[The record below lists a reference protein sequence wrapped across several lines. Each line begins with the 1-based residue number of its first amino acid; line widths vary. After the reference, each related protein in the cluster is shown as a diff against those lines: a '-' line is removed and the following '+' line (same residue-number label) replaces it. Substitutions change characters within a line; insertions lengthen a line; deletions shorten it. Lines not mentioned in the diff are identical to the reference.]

1 MTQPLTVLVC
11 ASANVHKVEE
21 MNALLTDI
29 VHLVPRPAEL
39 GEVHETGSTLLEN
52 AVIKAEAV
60 AAFAHADAIADDT
73 GLEVDALDGAPGV
86 WSARFAGEP
95 QSDARNRALLLE
107 RLDGIINR
115 SARFRTVLAIVR
127 ADGTVIHADG
137 TCNGTIALA
146 ERGDNGFGY
155 DSVFIPNDGDGRT
168 FAELSSDEKNAMSHR
183 ARAVVALRELL
194 PSP

>member
-1 MTQPLTVLVC
+1 MVLVC

-39 GEVHETGSTLLEN
+39 GEVHESGSTLLEN

-60 AAFAHADAIADDT
+60 AAFVHADAIADDT

-95 QSDARNRALLLE
+95 LSDARNRALLLE
-107 RLDGIINR
+107 RLAGIVNR

-168 FAELSSDEKNAMSHR
+168 FAELSSDEKNALSHR

-194 PSP
+194 PTP

>member
-1 MTQPLTVLVC
+1 MVLVC

-95 QSDARNRALLLE
+95 LSDARNRALLLE
-107 RLDGIINR
+107 RLAGIVNR

-168 FAELSSDEKNAMSHR
+168 FAELSSDEKNALSHR

-194 PSP
+194 PTP

>member
-1 MTQPLTVLVC
+1 
-11 ASANVHKVEE
+11 
-21 MNALLTDI
+21 
-29 VHLVPRPAEL
+29 AEL

-60 AAFAHADAIADDT
+60 VAFAHADAIADDT

-95 QSDARNRALLLE
+95 PSDARNRALLLE
-107 RLDGIINR
+107 RLAGIVNR

-168 FAELSSDEKNAMSHR
+168 FAELSSDEKNALSHR

-194 PSP
+194 PTP

>member
-1 MTQPLTVLVC
+1 MVLVC

-95 QSDARNRALLLE
+95 PSDARNRALLLE
-107 RLDGIINR
+107 RLAGIVNR

-168 FAELSSDEKNAMSHR
+168 FAELSSDEKNALSHR

-194 PSP
+194 PTP

>member
-1 MTQPLTVLVC
+1 MVLVC

-39 GEVHETGSTLLEN
+39 GDVHETGSTLLEN

-95 QSDARNRALLLE
+95 LSDARNRALLLE
-107 RLDGIINR
+107 RLAGIVNR

-137 TCNGTIALA
+137 TCNGTIALE

-194 PSP
+194 PTP

>member
-1 MTQPLTVLVC
+1 MVLVC

-60 AAFAHADAIADDT
+60 AAFVHADAIADDT

-86 WSARFAGEP
+86 WSAQFAGEP
-95 QSDARNRALLLE
+95 PSDARNRALLLE
-107 RLDGIINR
+107 RLTGIVNR

-194 PSP
+194 PTP

>member
-1 MTQPLTVLVC
+1 MVLVC

-60 AAFAHADAIADDT
+60 AAFVHADAIADDT

-95 QSDARNRALLLE
+95 PSDARNRALLLE
-107 RLDGIINR
+107 RLAGIVNR

-194 PSP
+194 PTP

>member
-1 MTQPLTVLVC
+1 MTPPLMVLVC

-95 QSDARNRALLLE
+95 PSDARNRALLLE
-107 RLDGIINR
+107 RLAGIVNR

-194 PSP
+194 PTP

>member
-1 MTQPLTVLVC
+1 MVLVC

-21 MNALLTDI
+21 MNALLADI

-107 RLDGIINR
+107 RLDGIVNR

-183 ARAVVALRELL
+183 AHAVVALRELL
-194 PSP
+194 PTP

>member
-1 MTQPLTVLVC
+1 MTPPLMVLVC

-60 AAFAHADAIADDT
+60 AAFVHADAIADDT

-95 QSDARNRALLLE
+95 PSDARNRALLLE
-107 RLDGIINR
+107 RLAGIVNR

-168 FAELSSDEKNAMSHR
+168 FAELSSDEKNALSHR

-194 PSP
+194 PTP

>member
-1 MTQPLTVLVC
+1 MVLVC

-60 AAFAHADAIADDT
+60 AAFVHADAIADDT

-95 QSDARNRALLLE
+95 LSDARNRALLLE
-107 RLDGIINR
+107 RLAGIVNR

-168 FAELSSDEKNAMSHR
+168 FAELSSDEKNALSHR

-194 PSP
+194 PTP

>member
-1 MTQPLTVLVC
+1 MVLVC

-21 MNALLTDI
+21 MNALLSDI
-29 VHLVPRPAEL
+29 VRLVPRPAEL

-107 RLDGIINR
+107 RLDGIVNR

-168 FAELSSDEKNAMSHR
+168 FAELSSDEKNAVSHR

-194 PSP
+194 PTP

>member
-1 MTQPLTVLVC
+1 MVLVC

-95 QSDARNRALLLE
+95 LSDARNRALLLE
-107 RLDGIINR
+107 RLAGIVNR

-194 PSP
+194 PTP

>member
-1 MTQPLTVLVC
+1 MVLVC

-95 QSDARNRALLLE
+95 LSDARNRALLLE
-107 RLDGIINR
+107 RLAGIVNR

-146 ERGDNGFGY
+146 ERGENGFGY

-194 PSP
+194 PTP

>member
-1 MTQPLTVLVC
+1 MVLVC

-95 QSDARNRALLLE
+95 LSDARNRALLLE
-107 RLDGIINR
+107 RLAGIVNR

-168 FAELSSDEKNAMSHR
+168 FAELSSDEKNTLSHR

-194 PSP
+194 PTP

>member
-1 MTQPLTVLVC
+1 MVLVC

-52 AVIKAEAV
+52 AVIKAGAV

-95 QSDARNRALLLE
+95 LSDARNRTLLLE
-107 RLDGIINR
+107 RLVGVVNR

-127 ADGTVIHADG
+127 VDGTVIHADG

-194 PSP
+194 PTP

>member
-1 MTQPLTVLVC
+1 MVLVC

-95 QSDARNRALLLE
+95 PSDARNRALLLE
-107 RLDGIINR
+107 RLAGIVNR

-194 PSP
+194 PTP

>member
-1 MTQPLTVLVC
+1 MVLVC

-21 MNALLTDI
+21 MNALLTGI

-95 QSDARNRALLLE
+95 LSDARNRALLLE
-107 RLDGIINR
+107 RLAGIVNQ
-115 SARFRTVLAIVR
+115 VGAISYCV
-127 ADGTVIHADG
+127 
-137 TCNGTIALA
+137 
-146 ERGDNGFGY
+146 GDC
-155 DSVFIPNDGDGRT
+155 SC
-168 FAELSSDEKNAMSHR
+168 
-183 ARAVVALRELL
+183 
-194 PSP
+194 

>member
-1 MTQPLTVLVC
+1 MVLVC

-60 AAFAHADAIADDT
+60 AAFVHADAIADDT

-107 RLDGIINR
+107 RLDGIVNR

-137 TCNGTIALA
+137 TCNGTIALT

-194 PSP
+194 PTP

>member
-1 MTQPLTVLVC
+1 MVLVC

-52 AVIKAEAV
+52 AVMKAEAV

-95 QSDARNRALLLE
+95 LSDARNRALLLE
-107 RLDGIINR
+107 RLAGIVNR

-194 PSP
+194 PTP

>member
-1 MTQPLTVLVC
+1 MVLVC

-39 GEVHETGSTLLEN
+39 GDIHETGSTLLEN

-95 QSDARNRALLLE
+95 LSDARNRALLLE
-107 RLDGIINR
+107 RLAGIVNR

-168 FAELSSDEKNAMSHR
+168 FAELSSDEKNALSHR

-194 PSP
+194 PTP

>member
-1 MTQPLTVLVC
+1 MVLVC

-95 QSDARNRALLLE
+95 LSDARNRALLLE
-107 RLDGIINR
+107 RLAGVVNR

-168 FAELSSDEKNAMSHR
+168 FAELSSDEKNTLSHR

-194 PSP
+194 PTP

>member
-1 MTQPLTVLVC
+1 MVLVC

-60 AAFAHADAIADDT
+60 AAFSHADAIADDT

-95 QSDARNRALLLE
+95 LSDARNRALLLE
-107 RLDGIINR
+107 RLAGIVNR

-168 FAELSSDEKNAMSHR
+168 FAELSSDEKNALSHR

-194 PSP
+194 PTP

>member
-1 MTQPLTVLVC
+1 MVLVC

-60 AAFAHADAIADDT
+60 AAFSHADAIADDT

-95 QSDARNRALLLE
+95 LSDARNRALLLE
-107 RLDGIINR
+107 RLAGIVNR

-194 PSP
+194 PTP

>member
-1 MTQPLTVLVC
+1 MVLVC

-21 MNALLTDI
+21 MNALLTGI

-95 QSDARNRALLLE
+95 LSDARNRALLLE
-107 RLDGIINR
+107 RLAGIVNR

-194 PSP
+194 PTP

>member
-1 MTQPLTVLVC
+1 MVLVC

-60 AAFAHADAIADDT
+60 AAFVHADAIADDT

-95 QSDARNRALLLE
+95 PSDARNRALLLE
-107 RLDGIINR
+107 RLDGIVNR

-194 PSP
+194 PTP

>member
-1 MTQPLTVLVC
+1 MVLVC

-21 MNALLTDI
+21 MNALLSDI
-29 VHLVPRPAEL
+29 VRLVPRPAEL

-107 RLDGIINR
+107 RLDGIVNR

-183 ARAVVALRELL
+183 ARAVVGLRELL
-194 PSP
+194 PTP

>member
-1 MTQPLTVLVC
+1 MVLVC

-60 AAFAHADAIADDT
+60 AAFSHADAIADDT

-95 QSDARNRALLLE
+95 PSDARNRALLLE
-107 RLDGIINR
+107 RLAGIVNR

-168 FAELSSDEKNAMSHR
+168 FAELSSDEKNALSHR

-194 PSP
+194 PTP

>member
-1 MTQPLTVLVC
+1 MVLVC

-39 GEVHETGSTLLEN
+39 GDVHETGSTLLEN

-95 QSDARNRALLLE
+95 LSDARNRALLLE
-107 RLDGIINR
+107 RLAGIVNR

-194 PSP
+194 PTP

>member
-1 MTQPLTVLVC
+1 MVLVC

-39 GEVHETGSTLLEN
+39 GDIHETGSTLLEN

-60 AAFAHADAIADDT
+60 AAFVHADAIADDT

-95 QSDARNRALLLE
+95 LSDARNRALLLE
-107 RLDGIINR
+107 RLAGIVNR

-168 FAELSSDEKNAMSHR
+168 FAELSSDEKNALSHR

-194 PSP
+194 PTP

>member
-1 MTQPLTVLVC
+1 MVLVC

-86 WSARFAGEP
+86 WSARFAGRKNNV
-95 QSDARNRALLLE
+95 STKHLE
-107 RLDGIINR
+107 HL
-115 SARFRTVLAIVR
+115 T
-127 ADGTVIHADG
+127 
-137 TCNGTIALA
+137 
-146 ERGDNGFGY
+146 
-155 DSVFIPNDGDGRT
+155 T
-168 FAELSSDEKNAMSHR
+168 FDTH
-183 ARAVVALRELL
+183 
-194 PSP
+194 

>member
-1 MTQPLTVLVC
+1 MVLVC

-21 MNALLTDI
+21 MNALLTGI

-60 AAFAHADAIADDT
+60 AAFVHADAIADDT

-95 QSDARNRALLLE
+95 LSDARNRALLLE
-107 RLDGIINR
+107 RLAGIVNR

-194 PSP
+194 PTP

>member
-1 MTQPLTVLVC
+1 MVLVC

-21 MNALLTDI
+21 MNALLSDI
-29 VHLVPRPAEL
+29 VRLVPRPAEL

-60 AAFAHADAIADDT
+60 AAFAHADALADDT

-107 RLDGIINR
+107 RLDGIVNR

-168 FAELSSDEKNAMSHR
+168 FAELSSDEKNAVSHR

-194 PSP
+194 PTP

>member
-1 MTQPLTVLVC
+1 MVLVC

-21 MNALLTDI
+21 MNALLSDI
-29 VHLVPRPAEL
+29 VRLVPRPAEL

-60 AAFAHADAIADDT
+60 AAFAHADALADDT

-107 RLDGIINR
+107 RLDGIVNR

-183 ARAVVALRELL
+183 ARAVVGLRELL
-194 PSP
+194 PTP

>member
-1 MTQPLTVLVC
+1 MVLVC

-60 AAFAHADAIADDT
+60 ANFVHADAIADDT

-107 RLDGIINR
+107 RLAGIVNR

-194 PSP
+194 PTP

>member
-1 MTQPLTVLVC
+1 MVLVC

-107 RLDGIINR
+107 RLAGIVNR

-194 PSP
+194 PTP